1 MTDLTR
7 ESTARRRLP
16 PGCRLRL
23 VQHIPFLTGLDVI
36 PARAESAEPGLDLQM
51 YTPVLEGELRRYLP
65 HRVATIDVEAEGEE
79 PRFRLRSAKCRLWDS
94 GAGVL
99 EIGYE
104 VDVTGMTCQE
114 LRHAID
120 RLHELAPGRWNETA
134 ARCADRFVANLGGGK
149 TAFFRGFRVA
159 EPPARGEAPDVTETG
174 TVWVHDTLIFSGLAA
189 GLAEE
194 IADYYTDGGARHEL
208 TMERRRWPLRLGL
221 TACLVTDDVD
231 CRKAAVRVIEA
242 HQALWATAIEYDRQ
256 LFRVLAKEAA
266 GKGIRRLEDE
276 LDELLRVQRKISDL
290 ASKVSA
296 TPVHLSRLDQQ
307 LWVAVH
313 ESWRL
318 QDQIDGL
325 TGRLGALRSSYS
337 ELANRIGT
345 QRSRRL
351 SYFLVMFTLL
361 SAVST
366 AASLRVF
373 VQQDLQPAN
382 ADSVRWL
389 LIFIG
394 IAAVLAVVLVVFV
407 ARGYGRRR

>member
-1 MTDLTR
+1 MTDSMR
-7 ESTARRRLP
+7 ASVAHRMVP
-16 PGCRLRL
+16 PECRLRL
-23 VQHIPFLTGLDVI
+23 VQHIPFLTSLDAV
-36 PARAESAEPGLDLQM
+36 PARIESSEPGLDLQM
-51 YTPVLEGELRRYLP
+51 YTPALEGELRRYLP
-65 HRVATIDVEAEGEE
+65 HRVATFDVTDVEAGGGE

-94 GAGVL
+94 GACVL
-99 EIGYE
+99 EIGYD
-104 VDVTGMTCQE
+104 VDVAGMSCQE

-120 RLHELAPGRWNETA
+120 RLHELAPERWSETA
-134 ARCADRFVANLGGGK
+134 ARCADHFAANLGGG
-149 TAFFRGFRVA
+149 RS
-159 EPPARGEAPDVTETG
+159 EPT

-189 GLAEE
+189 RAGEE
-194 IADYYTDGGARHEL
+194 IADYYSDGGARHEL
-208 TMERRRWPLRLGL
+208 TMERHRWPLRLGL
-221 TACLVTDDVD
+221 TACLVTDDAD
-231 CRKAAVRVIEA
+231 CRKAAIRVIEA

-256 LFRVLAKEAA
+256 LFRVLAQEAA
-266 GKGIRRLEDE
+266 GKGVRRLEEE
-276 LDELLRVQRKISDL
+276 LDELLRVQRKISDF

-307 LWVAVH
+307 LWVAVR

-325 TGRLGALRSSYS
+325 TGRLGTLRSSYS

-345 QRSRRL
+345 RRSRRL
-351 SYFLVMFTLL
+351 SYFLVVFTLL

-389 LIFIG
+389 LVFAG

-407 ARGYGRRR
+407 ARGYRRRR

>member
-1 MTDLTR
+1 MTDVTR

-23 VQHIPFLTGLDVI
+23 VQHIPFLTGLDAI
-36 PARAESAEPGLDLQM
+36 PARVASAEPGLDLQM

-104 VDVTGMTCQE
+104 ADITGMTCQE

-120 RLHELAPGRWNETA
+120 RLHELAPERWNETA
-134 ARCADRFVANLGGGK
+134 ARCAEHFATNLGGGRSAAK
-149 TAFFRGFRVA
+149 
-159 EPPARGEAPDVTETG
+159 
-174 TVWVHDTLIFSGLAA
+174 TVWVHDTLIFSGLTA
-189 GLAEE
+189 GFAEE
-194 IADYYTDGGARHEL
+194 IADYYTDGGALHEL

-256 LFRVLAKEAA
+256 LFRVLAQETA
-266 GKGIRRLEDE
+266 GKGVRRLEEE
-276 LDELLRVQRKISDL
+276 LDELLRVQRKISDF

-325 TGRLGALRSSYS
+325 TERLGALRSSYS

-351 SYFLVMFTLL
+351 SYFLVVFTLL

-373 VQQDLQPAN
+373 VQQDLQPSN

-389 LIFIG
+389 LI
-394 IAAVLAVVLVVFV
+394 AAGVAAALAAILTVFV
-407 ARGYGRRR
+407 ARGYRRRR